1 MNHGILAQQFGHADE
16 AEVNWQKALTLDPSQ
31 ADADLY
37 LAAALEKQGK
47 LEDAIAHY
55 EAFLTKVVQ
64 RPASNLPSV
73 DSVINVVLQLAD
85 CNARANHLDLA
96 LRYYKMAR
104 ILAAQT
110 KETKLE
116 SFANVAE
123 ASLQAKRGETGKAL
137 PLYQTALQLDAGL
150 DDQRSEA
157 VDWYQYAM
165 FLRDTGFPARFVYA
179 SLLKSQSLLS
189 SDANGQEVA
198 AVIRTRQELE
208 RQLGPQASAISRNP
222 EPILHEALELKR

>member
-55 EAFLTKVVQ
+55 EAFLAKVVH
-64 RPASNLPSV
+64 RPASDLPPV
-73 DSVINVVLQLAD
+73 ASVINVVLQLAD

-104 ILAAQT
+104 TLAAQT
-110 KETKLE
+110 KQTKLE

-137 PLYQTALQLDAGL
+137 PLYQRHFSSMLD
-150 DDQRSEA
+150 STTNA
-157 VDWYQYAM
+157 VRPLIGTSTRCSCETRA
-165 FLRDTGFPARFVYA
+165 FRHV
-179 SLLKSQSLLS
+179 LS
-189 SDANGQEVA
+189 
-198 AVIRTRQELE
+198 TRVCSSPNRCCLPMPTV
-208 RQLGPQASAISRNP
+208 R
-222 EPILHEALELKR
+222 K